1 MLVGL
6 WLLFCLVISTGFKSS
21 LIAHLSVQAK
31 SQTPEDFIDLVEF
44 NNWRWGIEAWML
56 DGQPLSYFKFSPD
69 PVVQE
74 VYKKMEVSA
83 NRKKKNH
90 GL

>member
-31 SQTPEDFIDLVEF
+31 SQTPEDFKDLVEF

-56 DGQPLSYFKFSPD
+56 DGQVHSYFETSTD
-69 PVVQE
+69 PVVQG

-83 NRKKKNH
+83 KKNEK
-90 GL
+90 